1 MIIKHLPLFVL
12 TSLITLS
19 CNTSPVKT
27 SNNTAATNTAS
38 ANNSGASA
46 ANSSIKSILNA
57 HNTVRK
63 SEGVTPLKWSN
74 SLASYAQEWAN
85 HLKSTKNCGMQHRP
99 QTSKYG
105 ENLFGASAFKWSD
118 GRVEVQKIGS
128 QKVVDSWASE
138 EANYTHSSNSCKPGK
153 VCGHYTQVVW
163 KKSTEVGCAKAVCGN
178 KSQVWV
184 CNYNPPGNFA
194 GQRPF

>member
-1 MIIKHLPLFVL
+1 MTIKHLPLFVL

-27 SNNTAATNTAS
+27 SNNTAATKTAT

-57 HNTVRK
+57 HNAVRK
-63 SEGVTPLKWSN
+63 SEGVSALKWSN
-74 SLASYAQEWAN
+74 SLTSYAQEWAN
-85 HLKSTKNCGMQHRP
+85 HL
-99 QTSKYG
+99 
-105 ENLFGASAFKWSD
+105 
-118 GRVEVQKIGS
+118 
-128 QKVVDSWASE
+128 
-138 EANYTHSSNSCKPGK
+138 
-153 VCGHYTQVVW
+153 
-163 KKSTEVGCAKAVCGN
+163 N